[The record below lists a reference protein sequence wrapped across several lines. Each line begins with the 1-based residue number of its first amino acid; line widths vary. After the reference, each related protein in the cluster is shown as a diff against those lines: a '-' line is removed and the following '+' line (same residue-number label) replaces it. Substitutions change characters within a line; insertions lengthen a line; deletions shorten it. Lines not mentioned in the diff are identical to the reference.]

1 MEKTQVRHGAFET
14 NSSSTHSITISDKD
28 PVLNPNKNG
37 KNIVDIY
44 TGEYGWE
51 EEWYSG
57 FSANASYI
65 ATYILSGVDP
75 HLTEDEEW
83 LSQEA
88 IDNIPELKMM
98 TEIIKLYTG
107 CEEVRY
113 HPTNTNYNRWGYIDS
128 QSFEVPGQALGSR
141 NTLARFLFGPGSGFT
156 TGNDNG

>member
-44 TGEYGWE
+44 TSEYGWE
-51 EEWYSG
+51 EESYSG
-57 FSANASYI
+57 FSDNASYI
-65 ATYILSGVDP
+65 ATYILSGKDP
-75 HLTEDEEW
+75 HLAEDEEW

-113 HPTNTNYNRWGYIDS
+113 HPTNTNYNRWGYVDH
-128 QSFEVPGQALGSR
+128 QSFEVPLQALGSR